1 MNTILMNSENSK
13 TSDPQRLL
21 LNLSDKTNLKRSD
34 RYVALSNF
42 SIYDSWKK
50 YKKVKQ
56 KQYVFK
62 ISLQNIMW
70 NQKFELP
77 ERLNFLSDIQ
87 ESFDLEYMLEYVL
100 AFRLEYM

>member
-1 MNTILMNSENSK
+1 
-13 TSDPQRLL
+13 
-21 LNLSDKTNLKRSD
+21 
-34 RYVALSNF
+34 
-42 SIYDSWKK
+42 
-50 YKKVKQ
+50 
-56 KQYVFK
+56 
-62 ISLQNIMW
+62 MW